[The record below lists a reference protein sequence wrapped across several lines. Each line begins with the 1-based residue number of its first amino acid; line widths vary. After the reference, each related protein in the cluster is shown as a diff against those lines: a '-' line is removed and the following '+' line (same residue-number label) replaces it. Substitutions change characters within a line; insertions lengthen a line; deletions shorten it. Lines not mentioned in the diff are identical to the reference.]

1 MFSINRLVPRQATD
15 AGFRQ
20 TTRIFPFI
28 ALFADTRHGLNLITI
43 APYFVVLL
51 LESYLKCQSNEWR
64 LSSPCQIE

>member
-28 ALFADTRHGLNLITI
+28 ALFADTRHG
-43 APYFVVLL
+43 
-51 LESYLKCQSNEWR
+51 
-64 LSSPCQIE
+64 